1 MFLIV
6 SAELKVNTDQSI
18 TPESDTAMFSNLECE
33 QRENRKKKQENIDSR
48 FDICK
53 ADISEAG
60 CSRDAPS
67 ERITEFFGSD
77 IDDSDKDPDYELPES
92 DDSNSIPLVSFE
104 NTIDPNQL
112 NKNKKGRKSVK
123 GDTRAMRKK
132 RKMER
137 NAGKEY
143 MTLKN
148 KLMKGKKCKVLG
160 DCRKGCGKK
169 FDTEVCKQLFTEF
182 WELGDYNKRVAYCSS
197 LILRQEKKTMKLNSS
212 KTRACSYQ
220 YHFKIAGEL
229 VEVCKQCFQKTFDLS
244 NKFIENVITKTSF
257 SGITTEDKRG
267 SHIPANKI
275 NSDRIDMIKQ
285 HIGLIPTYKSHYCRE
300 KTGDRRFLPS
310 FYTLTR
316 MYDEYK
322 AWIQPQSPVSRK
334 IYETIFHTMNISIK
348 KYSKDTCQTCDK
360 LHNTIV
366 NEKKEEQ
373 KEKIRRE
380 LNRHQEEAEA
390 AYAAKRK
397 DKIICQDDKS
407 QRVFAFDLQQCL
419 PTPSLNTSIAFYKRQ
434 LWTYNLT
441 IHDCGNNKTTCCMW
455 YETISGRGAN
465 QIASCLYKELL
476 EIPPEVRKITLYSDT
491 CGGQNKNS
499 HLIAMFMVLM
509 VSSGLDTLDHKF
521 LIPGHTR
528 MECDSDHSIIEKKK
542 KKYES
547 RIEHPR
553 DWYQLVRL
561 CGKRYPFKVQEMT
574 RNDFI
579 DFASLL
585 KSSLQ
590 VRKVDNDGNRFI
602 WKDVKWI
609 RYQKEF
615 GLFSYK
621 NSYKEDEPFKTM
633 NFLRRGFSS
642 PPLNLPKCKYP
653 NPISSEKKS
662 NLMDLLPYIDDV
674 FHDFYKNLPTQTDV
688 ADYCSE
694 EEEDILDD
702 D

>member
-1 MFLIV
+1 MFAERREFLAALKERALN
-6 SAELKVNTDQSI
+6 SEAELKVNTDQSI

-137 NAGKEY
+137 NA
-143 MTLKN
+143 
-148 KLMKGKKCKVLG
+148 
-160 DCRKGCGKK
+160 
-169 FDTEVCKQLFTEF
+169 EF

-322 AWIQPQSPVSRK
+322 AWIQPQSPVR
-334 IYETIFHTMNISIK
+334 
-348 KYSKDTCQTCDK
+348 
-360 LHNTIV
+360 
-366 NEKKEEQ
+366 
-373 KEKIRRE
+373 
-380 LNRHQEEAEA
+380 
-390 AYAAKRK
+390 
-397 DKIICQDDKS
+397 
-407 QRVFAFDLQQCL
+407 
-419 PTPSLNTSIAFYKRQ
+419 
-434 LWTYNLT
+434 
-441 IHDCGNNKTTCCMW
+441 
-455 YETISGRGAN
+455 
-465 QIASCLYKELL
+465 
-476 EIPPEVRKITLYSDT
+476 
-491 CGGQNKNS
+491 
-499 HLIAMFMVLM
+499 
-509 VSSGLDTLDHKF
+509 
-521 LIPGHTR
+521 HTR